1 MKIDNII
8 PKASLWLAATALV
21 FAGCT
26 KTFDEVNTDPDRPT
40 VEQVPSTNTL
50 AYCERYA
57 TDNMFDEWFDLNE
70 SAGFSGQIAKWQYT
84 DEGFYN
90 FRPTVNNSSWNV
102 AYYTISN
109 LQAIIDKEEVGSN
122 MWAAATIFQSLIYQ
136 IASDRWGNIPYS
148 EALLLVDG
156 ITKPAYDQQATIYPD
171 LLRKLKE
178 AVQALGTQNDYIGE
192 GDIIFGGD
200 VDAWKKFGNSIRL
213 RIAAR
218 IANVDAT
225 TAKSVFE
232 EIMGNPASYP
242 VINSN
247 DDNAFFIWDNEYPEP
262 YADYYQTR
270 PYEYGV
276 SELMVNTLKAAKD
289 PRLPVYCRQ
298 TTNFL
303 AGVPGAEEY
312 AGYQNGLEAYAN
324 VSAYSAIGER
334 FMASTSLSGFSPWF
348 RAAETYFAIAY
359 AASKGWNVGMTQQEA
374 YDEAVALSLE
384 ENEVDDADIDAF
396 LADGGKYDGTQEQ
409 LFTQWWV
416 SLFKN
421 GQEAW
426 SVYRMSGY
434 PSGNVIAPDSYFA
447 GHNTPP
453 MCYGYPDNERNLNA
467 ENCSG
472 EAAKESDYFWGKQ
485 MWWDVRTGLN

>member
-1 MKIDNII
+1 MKIDSFI

-21 FAGCT
+21 LAGCT
-26 KTFDEVNTDPDRPT
+26 NSFQEVNTDPDRPT

-70 SAGFSGQIAKWQYT
+70 TAGFSGQIAKWQYT

-90 FRPTVNNSSWNV
+90 FRASVNNTSWNV

-122 MWAAATIFQSLIYQ
+122 MWAAATIFQCLIYQ

-148 EALLLVDG
+148 DALKLAEGV
-156 ITKPAYDQQATIYPD
+156 TKPAYDQQSAIYPD
-171 LLRKLKE
+171 LLRRLKE
-178 AVQALGTQNDYIGE
+178 AAVALGTKNDEIGE

-200 VDAWKKFGNSIRL
+200 ITAWKKFGNSLRL

-218 IANVDAT
+218 LANIDPST
-225 TAKSVFE
+225 SKSVFE
-232 EIMGNPASYP
+232 EIMGNPGSYP
-242 VINSN
+242 VIDSN
-247 DDNAFFIWDNEYPEP
+247 YDNAFFIWNNEYPEP

-276 SELMVNTLKAAKD
+276 SELMVNTLKDAND
-289 PRLPVYCRQ
+289 PRLPIYCRQ
-298 TTNFL
+298 TVNYQS
-303 AGVPGAEEY
+303 GVEGAEEY

-334 FMASTSLSGFSPWF
+334 FMSSSSLAGFSPWF
-348 RAAETYFAIAY
+348 RAAETYFALAY
-359 AASKGWNVGMTQQEA
+359 AASKGWNVGMTQEEA
-374 YDEAVALSLE
+374 YNAAVILSLE
-384 ENEVDDADIDAF
+384 ENEVGASDITAF
-396 LADGGKYDGTQEQ
+396 LAGGGKYDGSLEQ

-426 SVYRMSGY
+426 SVFRMSGY
-434 PSGNVIAPDSYFA
+434 PSGNVVAPDSYFP

-467 ENCSG
+467 ENCLQ

-485 MWWDVRTGLN
+485 MWWDVRTGLK

>member
-1 MKIDNII
+1 MKIDTYI
-8 PKASLWLAATALV
+8 PKASLWLMAGAVAL
-21 FAGCT
+21 ASCT
-26 KTFDEVNTDPDRPT
+26 SSFDEVNTDPDRPT
-40 VEQVPSTNTL
+40 VDQVPATNTM
-50 AYCERYA
+50 AYCQRYT

-84 DEGFYN
+84 DEGYYN
-90 FRPTVNNSSWNV
+90 FRASVNNTSWNV
-102 AYYTISN
+102 AYYTVSN
-109 LQAIIDKEEVGSN
+109 LQAIIDNEVEGSN
-122 MWAAATIFQSLIYQ
+122 MWAAATIFQCMIFQ

-148 EALLLVDG
+148 DALKLEEG
-156 ITKPAYDQQATIYPD
+156 NTKPAYDQQSSIYPD
-171 LLRKLKE
+171 LLRRLKA
-178 AVQALGTQNDYIGE
+178 AVQALGNMGDEIGV
-192 GDIIFGGD
+192 GDIIYGGD
-200 VDAWKKFGNSIRL
+200 VDAWKRLGNSLRL

-225 TAKSVFE
+225 NAKSTFE
-232 EIMGNPASYP
+232 EVMGNPAAYP
-242 VINSN
+242 VIDSN
-247 DDNAFFIWDNEYPEP
+247 DYNAFFIWNNEYPEP

-276 SELMVNTLKAAKD
+276 SELMVNTLKDSND
-289 PRLPVYCRQ
+289 PRLPIYCRQ
-298 TTNFL
+298 TVNFL
-303 AGVPGAEEY
+303 SGVEGAEEY

-334 FMASTSLSGFSPWF
+334 FMSSTSLSGFSPWF
-348 RAAETYFAIAY
+348 RAAETYFAVAY

-374 YDEAVALSLE
+374 YEEAVALSLE
-384 ENEVDDADIDAF
+384 ENGVKAADADAF
-396 LADGGKYDGTQEQ
+396 LAGGGSYDGTQEQ

-434 PSGNVIAPDSYFA
+434 PAGNVIAPDSYFA

-453 MCYGYPDNERNLNA
+453 MCYGYPDNERNLNT
-467 ENCSG
+467 ENCSA
-472 EAAKESDYFWGKQ
+472 EASKESDYFWGKQ
-485 MWWDVRTGLN
+485 MWWDTRVGLK

>member
-8 PKASLWLAATALV
+8 PKASLWLAATAFVL
-21 FAGCT
+21 AGCT

-40 VEQVPSTNTL
+40 AEQVPSTNTL

-90 FRPTVNNSSWNV
+90 FRPSVNNSSWNV

-109 LQAIIDKEEVGSN
+109 LQAIIDKEVEGSN

-148 EALLLVDG
+148 QALLLVDG
-156 ITKPAYDQQATIYPD
+156 VTKPAYDQQSTIYPD
-171 LLRKLKE
+171 LLRKLKS
-178 AVQALGTQNDYIGE
+178 AVQALGTQDDEIGV

-200 VDAWKKFGNSIRL
+200 TDAWKKFGNSLRL

-225 TAKSVFE
+225 TSKSVFE

-242 VINSN
+242 VIDSN
-247 DDNAFFIWDNEYPEP
+247 ADNAFFIWNNEYPEP

-276 SELMVNTLKAAKD
+276 SELMVNNLKNAND

-298 TTNFL
+298 TVNFL
-303 AGVPGAEEY
+303 SGVPGAEEY

-334 FMASTSLSGFSPWF
+334 FMASASLSGFSPWF
-348 RAAETYFAIAY
+348 RAAETYFAVAY

-374 YDEAVALSLE
+374 YEEAVALSLE
-384 ENEVDDADIDAF
+384 ENEIDDDDIAAF

-426 SVYRMSGY
+426 SIFRMSGY
-434 PSGNVIAPDSYFA
+434 PSGNVVAPDSYFA

-467 ENCSG
+467 ENCSA